1 MSDAEPATSTAHQ
14 PQATNTIDLDRPG
27 YVRIETVL
35 AVYPISRA
43 AWYQGIKD
51 GIYPKAV
58 QLSRRSVGWPTS
70 AIKALIENP
79 PFSKNP

>member
-1 MSDAEPATSTAHQ
+1 MMEEEAESGRKRPTVQSVAV
-14 PQATNTIDLDRPG
+14 DLDRPG
-27 YVRIETVL
+27 YIRIEAVL
-35 AVYPISRA
+35 SVYPISRA

-79 PFSKNP
+79 PFSKVR

>member
-1 MSDAEPATSTAHQ
+1 MMEEEADSQHAEPSIRSRQ
-14 PQATNTIDLDRPG
+14 IDLDRPG
-27 YVRIETVL
+27 YIRIEAVL
-35 AVYPISRA
+35 SVYPVSRA

-51 GIYPKAV
+51 GIYPKSV

-79 PFSKNP
+79 PFSKNA

>member
-1 MSDAEPATSTAHQ
+1 MMEEEAESGRKRSMVRESAV
-14 PQATNTIDLDRPG
+14 DL
-27 YVRIETVL
+27 
-35 AVYPISRA
+35 ISRA

-79 PFSKNP
+79 PFSKVR